1 MSLLSMTTDS
11 LRDLV
16 TYGSLAPIVIG
27 LVLVKL
33 LVNSAVRIVVVVVAL
48 ALAGAIFLQ
57 RQPIDDC
64 IEKVQ
69 GSETPL
75 DETCRILWIDV
86 DMSDLADRVVG

>member
-1 MSLLSMTTDS
+1 MSTDS
-11 LRDLV
+11 LRDIA
-16 TYGSLAPIVIG
+16 TYGSLVPIVVG

-33 LVNSAVRIVVVVVAL
+33 LVNSVVRIVVVVVAL

-64 IEKVQ
+64 IEKVR
-69 GSETPL
+69 GSENPL

-86 DMSDLADRVVG
+86 DVSDLADQVVG